1 MTVRV
6 ESNSYLTEEQHQVY
20 QLRDSLERNGGTPIG
35 FLELLAAV
43 MAEGTWKKV
52 PSGVNQEK
60 PFNSFS
66 EFIEAN
72 PPFGLGASV
81 ENVRILL
88 QLRHPHEGVPRIR
101 EQMDTMRA
109 EVTRLLG
116 PDPERD
122 PVARDARVFGAYDR
136 SGGWVFGLLVARNVQ
151 PGTVERRP
159 SETWGVDDGDVEKVS
174 ASRFAE
180 MAGTSAARVM
190 RFYRAWERAAADSKV
205 PSFDKLTPGQEIDL
219 PDAHLWGDYFTVYEQ
234 STDRREHIAE
244 EAKAA
249 GTSYTEAMKV
259 AKNPAAMRTAIL
271 GDPKTAEAARDALMG
286 RPELRATVV
295 AQAMSDPAI
304 RKEAAAQTRKAE
316 RIEFVRQVA
325 TDGKAKTPAGQIIE
339 LTSQARQKVSAC
351 LAAVEDSEA
360 TPESVT
366 DAYETVREA
375 IEETVESDRDLQTI
389 EQRTQYLKALKST
402 AKGIESIDPQQLA
415 TVIDD
420 DVRESIK
427 QLQQR
432 INALAKSIADPN
444 AEASAPVAG

>member
-43 MAEGTWKKV
+43 LAEGTWKKV
-52 PSGVNQEK
+52 PSGVNRDE
-60 PFNSFS
+60 PFSSFA

-81 ENVRILL
+81 ENVRVLL

-101 EQMDTMRA
+101 EQMDAMRA

-116 PDPERD
+116 PGPERD
-122 PVARDARVFGAYDR
+122 PIARDARFFGAYDR
-136 SGGWVFGLLVARNVQ
+136 NGGWVFGLLVARSVQ
-151 PGTVERRP
+151 PGTAERRP
-159 SETWGVDDGDVEKVS
+159 NGTQAADDSDFRKVS

-180 MAGTSAARVM
+180 MSGTSAARVM
-190 RFYRAWERAAADSKV
+190 RYYRAWERAAADGKV
-205 PSFDKLTPGQEIDL
+205 PGFDKLAPGHEIDL
-219 PDAHLWGDYFTVYEQ
+219 PDASLWGDYFTVYEQ
-234 STDRREHIAE
+234 STDRRERIAE

-271 GDPKTAEAARDALMG
+271 GDPKTAEAARDALLE
-286 RPELRATVV
+286 RTELRTAVV
-295 AQAMSDPAI
+295 AKAMSDPVI

-325 TDGKAKTPAGQIIE
+325 TGGKAKTPAGQVIE
-339 LTSQARQKVSAC
+339 LPSQARQKVSAC
-351 LAAVEDSEA
+351 LAAVEDLEA
-360 TPESVT
+360 TPETIT
-366 DAYETVREA
+366 DAYETVREV
-375 IEETVESDRDLQTI
+375 IEETVESDRDLQAI

-415 TVIDD
+415 TVLDD
-420 DVRESIK
+420 DVRQTIRE
-427 QLQQR
+427 LQQT
-432 INALAKSIADPN
+432 INMLAESIADPN
-444 AEASAPVAG
+444 AEALRLVVG

>member
-1 MTVRV
+1 
-6 ESNSYLTEEQHQVY
+6 
-20 QLRDSLERNGGTPIG
+20 
-35 FLELLAAV
+35 
-43 MAEGTWKKV
+43 
-52 PSGVNQEK
+52 
-60 PFNSFS
+60 
-66 EFIEAN
+66 
-72 PPFGLGASV
+72 
-81 ENVRILL
+81 
-88 QLRHPHEGVPRIR
+88 
-101 EQMDTMRA
+101 MDTMRA

-122 PVARDARVFGAYDR
+122 PIARDARVFGAYDR
-136 SGGWVFGLLVARNVQ
+136 NGGWVFGLLVARNVQ

-159 SETWGVDDGDVEKVS
+159 SETWGVGDGDAEKVS

-205 PSFDKLTPGQEIDL
+205 PSFKKLTPGQEIDL
-219 PDAHLWGDYFTVYEQ
+219 PDANLWGDYFTVYEQ
-234 STDRREHIAE
+234 STDRRERIAE

-271 GDPKTAEAARDALMG
+271 GDPRTAEAARDALMG
-286 RPELRATVV
+286 RTELRATVV

-304 RKEAAAQTRKAE
+304 RREAATQTRKAE

-325 TDGKAKTPAGQIIE
+325 TDGKAKTPAGQVIE

-360 TPESVT
+360 TPDTIT
-366 DAYETVREA
+366 DAYETVRKA
-375 IEETVESDRDLQTI
+375 IEETVESDRNLQTI

-402 AKGIESIDPQQLA
+402 ARGIEAIDPQQLA

-427 QLQQR
+427 ELQQR
-432 INALAKSIADPN
+432 INTLAKSIAYPN
-444 AEASAPVAG
+444 AEALPPVVG

>member
-122 PVARDARVFGAYDR
+122 PIARDARVFGAYDR
-136 SGGWVFGLLVARNVQ
+136 NGGWVFGLLVARNVQ

-159 SETWGVDDGDVEKVS
+159 SETWGVGDGDAEKVS

-205 PSFDKLTPGQEIDL
+205 PSFEKLTPGQEIDL
-219 PDAHLWGDYFTVYEQ
+219 PDANLWGDYFTVYEQ
-234 STDRREHIAE
+234 STDRRERIAE

-271 GDPKTAEAARDALMG
+271 GDPRTAEAARDALMG
-286 RPELRATVV
+286 RTELRATVV

-304 RKEAAAQTRKAE
+304 RREAATQTRKAE

-325 TDGKAKTPAGQIIE
+325 TDGKAKTPAGQVIE

-360 TPESVT
+360 TPDTIT
-366 DAYETVREA
+366 DAYETVRKA
-375 IEETVESDRDLQTI
+375 IEETVESDRNLQTI

-402 AKGIESIDPQQLA
+402 ARGIEAIDPQQLA

-427 QLQQR
+427 ELQQR
-432 INALAKSIADPN
+432 INTLAKSIAYPN
-444 AEASAPVAG
+444 AEALPPVVG